1 MALIFWGRILMPSTT
16 AHCVKEALV
25 LMALN
30 PKSIF
35 TENIAQKVDRMKY
48 N

>member
-1 MALIFWGRILMPSTT
+1 MPSTT
-16 AHCVKEALV
+16 AHCLKEALV
-25 LMALN
+25 LMELT

-35 TENIAQKVDRMKY
+35 TENIVQKEDRMKY

>member
-1 MALIFWGRILMPSTT
+1 MALIFGGRILMPSTT
-16 AHCVKEALV
+16 AHCLKEALI
-25 LMALN
+25 LMELT
-30 PKSIF
+30 PQRIF

>member
-1 MALIFWGRILMPSTT
+1 MPSTI
-16 AHCVKEALV
+16 AHCLKDTLV
-25 LMALN
+25 LMELT

>member
-1 MALIFWGRILMPSTT
+1 LGKDSDAKYHCTLPERGIGLMELT
-16 AHCVKEALV
+16 
-25 LMALN
+25 